1 PAVLAAT
8 MSAHSGAMNSLAA
21 STTHDIY
28 LPISGRRADDP
39 RTLRMAKMFTLF
51 WGVILLVAAL
61 LYRQQGTPVVVI
73 ALSIASFTYGALL
86 GGFFLGML
94 WSRAAQ
100 RDRSEEHTSELQ
112 SLAYLVCRLL
122 LERCH
127 SSRDLHSFPTRRSS
141 DLLRMA
147 KMFTLFWGVILLVA
161 ALLYR
166 QQGTPVVVI
175 ALSIAS
181 FTYGA
186 LLGGFFLGMLWS
198 RAAQRDAISGMAVG
212 IVVMSFIVFAKQM
225 MAIFP
230 GMTAP

>member
-73 ALSIASFTYGALL
+73 ALSIASLTYGALL

-94 WSRAAQ
+94 LRRAAQ
-100 RDRSEEHTSELQ
+100 RE
-112 SLAYLVCRLL
+112 
-122 LERCH
+122 
-127 SSRDLHSFPTRRSS
+127 
-141 DLLRMA
+141 
-147 KMFTLFWGVILLVA
+147 
-161 ALLYR
+161 
-166 QQGTPVVVI
+166 
-175 ALSIAS
+175 
-181 FTYGA
+181 
-186 LLGGFFLGMLWS
+186 
-198 RAAQRDAISGMAVG
+198 AISGMAVG
-212 IVVMSFIVFAKQM
+212 IGGTRLRVLGGQM
-225 MAIFP
+225 MAIFAALTVRP
-230 GMTAP
+230 TTLA